1 MKTVPDTWLSLYN
14 SNNSTTRFSM
24 AHITAADARE
34 TAILTRA
41 IQPNNHNLS
50 ATAARAL
57 LRIKLDPHDSRRL
70 HELLVKNQ
78 EDKLNEDERGELDS
92 SLHVGLLLDL
102 LQAKARSALRSAKR

>member
-1 MKTVPDTWLSLYN
+1 
-14 SNNSTTRFSM
+14 M
-24 AHITAADARE
+24 AHIATVTVHSRE

-92 SLHVGLLLDL
+92 YLHVGLLLDL
-102 LQAKARSALRSAKR
+102 LQAKARSALRSAKRKPAQSDE